1 MADSVKALLTKAIN
15 AGKKRDYKKAIKILE
30 ELVAHGYAE
39 IESPFNSGKKSYPEI
54 YLYLS
59 RSWAAEKNYNKASAY
74 GHAYVKRVPN
84 EPSGWFFLGRTYILA
99 EEFNK
104 AVFCL
109 EKSASLAPQSVEIK
123 AMLGMAYLKWK
134 KTSLAR
140 QVFEDALKYAPK
152 SERLNTGYLN
162 ALFIE
167 AVHEFRNGDVNL
179 AGQMFD
185 FVIKNKVDGVAPR
198 LYLAHSLKMQNRLE
212 EALVQYE
219 EAARLAPEDK
229 ALAWYPAMIKMEL
242 GDHAGATEAIAK
254 LDIELPNDG
263 VTEQFFMLQAAK
275 KHLETKDYKKAAQ
288 TARIYIR
295 SFGSSEEVRLIAA
308 EAQRAMGNINRALNH
323 YKCALKENP
332 QSPYPHYG
340 MMLALQEAYRWQ
352 ELSSEVLR
360 AEAAGSLDEEDIYY
374 YKIITAAHIDN
385 PAEEVLP
392 HLQALI
398 QQGKADSA
406 IFNSMG
412 TCYIKLNMPELAINW
427 YQKALDMNPKNEEA
441 QIGLIAAYESQKDDK
456 ATKKSYL
463 AYLDDWSN
471 NMPIRRDFVLFLRE
485 TKEWEE
491 AGDQL
496 EVLIGQSHN
505 RNFEPELARLRRK
518 AGQYQKSAI
527 LYRKLLL
534 AKPKEPIFLH
544 NLVYCLDKMGKTK
557 IALDLLQAA
566 RKSFGLKTET
576 YFIEGILQMHLK
588 KKDDAIRIFQY
599 IIEKDPKNIIAKNFL
614 EKVTKG
620 RKAATS
626 KTTATKAKST
636 KAKTSA
642 KKSTA
647 SSAKTKASTTKK
659 TTAKKSSTSTK
670 AKTKTTK
677 TKTTK

>member
-1 MADSVKALLTKAIN
+1 MAYSVKTLLSKAIN
-15 AGKKRDYKKAIKILE
+15 AGKKRDYKTSIKILE

-39 IESPFNSGKKSYPEI
+39 IASPFTSGKKAYPEI

-74 GHAYVKRVPN
+74 GHAYVKRVPD

-99 EEFNK
+99 EEYNK

-109 EKSASLAPQSVEIK
+109 EKSANLAPQSVEVK
-123 AMLGMAYLKWK
+123 AMLGLAYLKWK
-134 KTSLAR
+134 KAGLAR
-140 QVFEDALKYAPK
+140 KVFEDALKYAPK
-152 SERLNTGYLN
+152 SVRLNTGYLN

-167 AVHEFRNGDVNL
+167 AVQEFRSGDVNM
-179 AGQMFD
+179 ASQMLE
-185 FVIKNKVDGVAPR
+185 FVIKNNVDGVAPR
-198 LYLAHSLKMQNRLE
+198 LYLAHALKMQNRLE
-212 EALVQYE
+212 EALIQYE
-219 EAARLAPEDK
+219 EAAKLAPEDK

-242 GDHAGATEAIAK
+242 GDPAGATEALAK

-263 VTEQFFMLQAAK
+263 ITEQFFLLQAAK
-275 KHLETKDYKKAAQ
+275 KHLETKDYKKAAE

-295 SFGSSEEVRLIAA
+295 SFGSNEEIRLIAA
-308 EAQRAMGNINRALNH
+308 EAQRLMGNINRALNH
-323 YKCALKENP
+323 YKTALKDNP
-332 QSPYPHYG
+332 KSPYPHYG
-340 MMLALQEAYRWQ
+340 MMIALQEAYRWE

-360 AEAAGSLDEEDIYY
+360 AEKSGLCDEEDIYY

-398 QQGKADSA
+398 QQGKSDVA
-406 IFNSMG
+406 IFNAMG
-412 TCYIKLNMPELAINW
+412 ICFVKLDMPDLAINW
-427 YQKALDMNPKNEEA
+427 YKKALELKPEDEEA
-441 QIGLIAAYESQKDDK
+441 QIGLIAAYESEQDDK
-456 ATKKSYL
+456 AAKS
-463 AYLDDWSN
+463 AYLQYLNNWSGN
-471 NMPIRRDFVLFLRE
+471 THIRRDFVLFLQE
-485 TKEWEE
+485 KKEWED

-496 EVLIGQSHN
+496 EILIGDSHN

-588 KKDDAIRIFQY
+588 KKEDAIRIFQY
-599 IIEKDPKNIIAKNFL
+599 IIEKDPKNAIAKSFL
-614 EKVTKG
+614 EKVTKV
-620 RKAATS
+620 KKS
-626 KTTATKAKST
+626 STAKSKST
-636 KAKTSA
+636 KAKEKT
-642 KKSTA
+642 
-647 SSAKTKASTTKK
+647 AKTTNKK
-659 TTAKKSSTSTK
+659 
-670 AKTKTTK
+670 
-677 TKTTK
+677 